1 VESVMVEKSE
11 GQGLGGR
18 GGAAPGRGGS
28 TPGKPAHD
36 PATRSALAH
45 SLFAQLKAAA
55 EAEGA
60 GPSASSPA
68 AKAAPGAAMSP
79 SSAPPS
85 PVGFSPGIQSTTVG
99 GIRVVGPAAQAR
111 VAAAAA
117 AQGRPA
123 GAVPVQASAPA
134 LARVPARAPTSTT
147 PVRQAAG
154 AKPSAKPLVR
164 RRPRFRLLPITIFLL
179 VLMLGVRVGDSW
191 RVLTRGGGLPEVAPL
206 QAQTPSPPA
215 SPGGAAPKAKEPAA
229 GAAGKA
235 PPAKEDADPSAA
247 DANDASRLPRPET
260 VDLELVKHLT
270 DRREELDGRARQLD
284 QREALMVA
292 AEKRLDQKLAEL
304 EGVRNE
310 IQSLLKQIDDKQ
322 KAQLESLVRI
332 YETMKP
338 KDAARIFEALEM
350 PVLLEVV
357 ERMKEAKTALILGAM
372 DPIKAK
378 DLTTALAERRRL
390 PTVPQ

>member
-1 VESVMVEKSE
+1 MTA
-11 GQGLGGR
+11 GTGR
-18 GGAAPGRGGS
+18 PAGGAPAAAKPG
-28 TPGKPAHD
+28 HD
-36 PATRSALAH
+36 PAARSALAH
-45 SLFAQLKAAA
+45 NLFAQLKAAA

-60 GPSASSPA
+60 GPSVPPSGP
-68 AKAAPGAAMSP
+68 AKAPPPAPRPPATAAGV
-79 SSAPPS
+79 PP
-85 PVGFSPGIQSTTVG
+85 VTVG

-111 VAAAAA
+111 AAAAA
-117 AQGRPA
+117 TVAPGRPSA
-123 GAVPVQASAPA
+123 PVSPLRPAPA
-134 LARVPARAPTSTT
+134 LARSPVSAPKTAVPGHRAPVRAGPRTT
-147 PVRQAAG
+147 GTAQTRPRW
-154 AKPSAKPLVR
+154 
-164 RRPRFRLLPITIFLL
+164 RPRFRLLPVTIFLL

-191 RVLTRGGGLPEVAPL
+191 RVLTRGGGLPEVAAL
-206 QAQTPSPPA
+206 QAQTPPA
-215 SPGGAAPKAKEPAA
+215 PTPA
-229 GAAGKA
+229 GAAGGAKA
-235 PPAKEDADPSAA
+235 PAKTAPAADPKPDAPATGA
-247 DANDASRLPRPET
+247 DETGHAPRPET

-270 DRREELDGRARQLD
+270 DRREELDNRARELD

-292 AEKRLDQKLAEL
+292 GEKRLDQKLAEL
-304 EGVRNE
+304 ESVRNE
-310 IQSLLKQIDDKQ
+310 IQGLLKQIDDKQ

-357 ERMKEAKTALILGAM
+357 ERMKEAKAALILGAM

>member
-1 VESVMVEKSE
+1 M
-11 GQGLGGR
+11 
-18 GGAAPGRGGS
+18 
-28 TPGKPAHD
+28 
-36 PATRSALAH
+36 
-45 SLFAQLKAAA
+45 
-55 EAEGA
+55 
-60 GPSASSPA
+60 
-68 AKAAPGAAMSP
+68 
-79 SSAPPS
+79 
-85 PVGFSPGIQSTTVG
+85 
-99 GIRVVGPAAQAR
+99 
-111 VAAAAA
+111 
-117 AQGRPA
+117 
-123 GAVPVQASAPA
+123 
-134 LARVPARAPTSTT
+134 
-147 PVRQAAG
+147 
-154 AKPSAKPLVR
+154 
-164 RRPRFRLLPITIFLL
+164 TIFLL

-206 QAQTPSPPA
+206 QAQTSPPPA

-229 GAAGKA
+229 GAAGNA

-247 DANDASRLPRPET
+247 DANTDASRPPRPET
-260 VDLELVKHLT
+260 VDLELVRHLT

-304 EGVRNE
+304 QGVRNE

>member
-1 VESVMVEKSE
+1 MT
-11 GQGLGGR
+11 GTGR
-18 GGAAPGRGGS
+18 PAGGAPAAAKPG
-28 TPGKPAHD
+28 HD
-36 PATRSALAH
+36 AATRSALAH
-45 SLFAQLKAAA
+45 NLFAQLKAAA
-55 EAEGA
+55 EAEGT
-60 GPSASSPA
+60 GPSAPSAA
-68 AKAAPGAAMSP
+68 AKATAALP
-79 SSAPPS
+79 RLPAGP
-85 PVGFSPGIQSTTVG
+85 PGIPPTTVG

-111 VAAAAA
+111 IAAATV
-117 AQGRPA
+117 QGRLP
-123 GAVPVQASAPA
+123 PPPSAPA
-134 LARVPARAPTSTT
+134 SAANPLRRAPARA
-147 PVRQAAG
+147 AAPRVARAPKG
-154 AKPSAKPLVR
+154 W
-164 RRPRFRLLPITIFLL
+164 RPRFRLLPITIFLL

-191 RVLTRGGGLPEVAPL
+191 RVLTRGGSLPEVAAL
-206 QAQTPSPPA
+206 QAQTPPPPA
-215 SPGGAAPKAKEPAA
+215 PGGAPADT
-229 GAAGKA
+229 KA
-235 PPAKEDADPSAA
+235 PGPGVPPKEGADAPAA
-247 DANDASRLPRPET
+247 DAGEANRSPKAET

-270 DRREELDGRARQLD
+270 DRREELDGRARELD

-310 IQSLLKQIDDKQ
+310 IQGLLKQIDDKQ